1 MRALIAAATAV
12 LLASTSLALACG
24 KERWPVKVAADQD
37 VGLVAST
44 AAPATIATLTGF
56 AAPPNPNIRQNT
68 RFAPAERTPVTISGI
83 LVIIKRETD
92 QDYHLVV
99 ADPQNT
105 GLQNPHLRM
114 IVESPNPQCAPRSRF
129 GQEIAQVRQA
139 IDSHFHGP
147 IVGKRIVRIP
157 VTVTGIPFFDPFH
170 GQEGI
175 AYNGIELHPILAI
188 QFH

>member
-68 RFAPAERTPVTISGI
+68 RFAPTERTPVTISGI

-99 ADPQNT
+99 ADPQNY
-105 GLQNPHLRM
+105 GSAKPASQNDRRVAEPAM
-114 IVESPNPQCAPRSRF
+114 CA
-129 GQEIAQVRQA
+129 
-139 IDSHFHGP
+139 
-147 IVGKRIVRIP
+147 
-157 VTVTGIPFFDPFH
+157 
-170 GQEGI
+170 
-175 AYNGIELHPILAI
+175 
-188 QFH
+188 

>member
-1 MRALIAAATAV
+1 MPALKAAATAV
-12 LLASTSLALACG
+12 LLSPTSLALACG

-56 AAPPNPNIRQNT
+56 AAPPNPNIRKNT
-68 RFAPAERTPVTISGI
+68 RFAPAERTPVTISGS

-105 GLQNPHLRM
+105 GLHNPHLRM
-114 IVESPNPQCAPRSRF
+114 IVES
-129 GQEIAQVRQA
+129 
-139 IDSHFHGP
+139 
-147 IVGKRIVRIP
+147 
-157 VTVTGIPFFDPFH
+157 
-170 GQEGI
+170 
-175 AYNGIELHPILAI
+175 
-188 QFH
+188 